1 MWQNKRKV
9 GIDHEP
15 TAMELEMK
23 SVGRTTKGEDINFNK
38 FFFDSLGASVEAFID
53 ASPLGVSTPVEPW
66 NPSTDKKKAYLS
78 NPMSV
83 LNSVSERIDASISPK
98 RLFNRVG
105 SSSSSSSSSSAGNMW
120 GMTLMLMSL
129 REGLSN
135 ATALSGEKNTVEDVD
150 SPPVII
156 NKEVDVN
163 VSSEGD
169 AGEEF
174 VDVGADRW
182 GNTARPVN
190 AIKETV
196 SEVKVLKKAIS
207 HFITKK
213 ALPFLDNITLRANG
227 IVVTSDDCSVE
238 CSIASLVDDKS
249 YLDSPDS
256 PGSLYTTDV
265 SISDEDCPSVITE
278 GPQDEI
284 EENIEEEKTTNKEG
298 DQEVVETEVVK
309 DVDSDDE
316 YVITSQEELEDIDD
330 ADFEVIDC
338 P

>member
-9 GIDHEP
+9 GIDDGEP

-23 SVGRTTKGEDINFNK
+23 SVGRTTKGEDDDINLNN
-38 FFFDSLGASVEAFID
+38 FFDSLGASVEAFID

-83 LNSVSERIDASISPK
+83 LNSVTERIDAVSPK
-98 RLFNRVG
+98 RFRVG

-135 ATALSGEKNTVEDVD
+135 ATTLVGEKNTVEDVD

-156 NKEVDVN
+156 NKEIDVN
-163 VSSEGD
+163 VSTEVD
-169 AGEEF
+169 EEF

-190 AIKETV
+190 VVKETV

-284 EENIEEEKTTNKEG
+284 EEDMEEKKTTKDE
-298 DQEVVETEVVK
+298 DQEVVEIEVVK

-316 YVITSQEELEDIDD
+316 YVITSQEELADIDD

>member
-9 GIDHEP
+9 GIDGEP

-23 SVGRTTKGEDINFNK
+23 SIGGRTTTKGDDINFNK
-38 FFFDSLGASVEAFID
+38 FFDNLGASVEAFID

-83 LNSVSERIDASISPK
+83 LNSVSERIDTVSTK

-105 SSSSSSSSSSAGNMW
+105 SSAASSAGNMW

-156 NKEVDVN
+156 NREVDVK

-169 AGEEF
+169 EEY

-284 EENIEEEKTTNKEG
+284 EEDMEEKKITKDE
-298 DQEVVETEVVK
+298 DQEVVEIEVVK

-316 YVITSQEELEDIDD
+316 YVITSQEELADIDD

>member
-9 GIDHEP
+9 GIDDGEP

-23 SVGRTTKGEDINFNK
+23 SVGRTKTKGEDDINFNN
-38 FFFDSLGASVEAFID
+38 FFDSLGASVEAFID

-83 LNSVSERIDASISPK
+83 LNSVSERIDSVSPK

-105 SSSSSSSSSSAGNMW
+105 SSASSPAGNMW

-156 NKEVDVN
+156 NKEVDVK
-163 VSSEGD
+163 VSSEM
-169 AGEEF
+169 GEEY

-190 AIKETV
+190 AVKETI

-249 YLDSPDS
+249 YLDCPDS

-265 SISDEDCPSVITE
+265 SISDEDCPSIITE
-278 GPQDEI
+278 GPQDDI
-284 EENIEEEKTTNKEG
+284 EEDIEEEKKTTKEE
-298 DQEVVETEVVK
+298 DQEVVEIEVVK

-316 YVITSQEELEDIDD
+316 YVITSQEELADIDD

>member
-1 MWQNKRKV
+1 MMWQNKRKV
-9 GIDHEP
+9 GIDDGEP

-83 LNSVSERIDASISPK
+83 LNSVSERIDASVSPK

-105 SSSSSSSSSSAGNMW
+105 SSSSSSSSSAGNMW

-156 NKEVDVN
+156 NKEVDVK
-163 VSSEGD
+163 VSSD
-169 AGEEF
+169 AGEEY

-207 HFITKK
+207 NFITKK

-265 SISDEDCPSVITE
+265 SISDEDCPSIITE

-284 EENIEEEKTTNKEG
+284 EEDMEEKKTTKDE
-298 DQEVVETEVVK
+298 DQEVVEIEVVK

-330 ADFEVIDC
+330 TDFEVIDC

>member
-1 MWQNKRKV
+1 
-9 GIDHEP
+9 
-15 TAMELEMK
+15 
-23 SVGRTTKGEDINFNK
+23 
-38 FFFDSLGASVEAFID
+38 
-53 ASPLGVSTPVEPW
+53 
-66 NPSTDKKKAYLS
+66 
-78 NPMSV
+78 
-83 LNSVSERIDASISPK
+83 
-98 RLFNRVG
+98 
-105 SSSSSSSSSSAGNMW
+105 MW

>member
-1 MWQNKRKV
+1 MMWQNKRKV

-83 LNSVSERIDASISPK
+83 LNSVSERIDASVSPK

-105 SSSSSSSSSSAGNMW
+105 SSSSSSSSAGNMW

-135 ATALSGEKNTVEDVD
+135 ATVSPGEKNTVEDVD
-150 SPPVII
+150 SPPVVI
-156 NKEVDVN
+156 NKEVDVS

-169 AGEEF
+169 AGEEPY

-278 GPQDEI
+278 GPQDDI
-284 EENIEEEKTTNKEG
+284 EEDMEEKKTTKDE
-298 DQEVVETEVVK
+298 DQEVVEIEVVK

-316 YVITSQEELEDIDD
+316 YVITSREELADIDD

>member
-1 MWQNKRKV
+1 MMWQNKRKV
-9 GIDHEP
+9 GIDDGEP

-83 LNSVSERIDASISPK
+83 LNSVSERIDASVSPK

-105 SSSSSSSSSSAGNMW
+105 SSSSSSSSAGNMW

-156 NKEVDVN
+156 NKEVDVK
-163 VSSEGD
+163 VSSD
-169 AGEEF
+169 AGEEY

-207 HFITKK
+207 NFITKK

-265 SISDEDCPSVITE
+265 SISDEDCPSIITE

-284 EENIEEEKTTNKEG
+284 EEDMEEKKTTKDE
-298 DQEVVETEVVK
+298 DQEVVEIEVVK

-330 ADFEVIDC
+330 TDFEVIDC

>member
-9 GIDHEP
+9 GIAEQP

-23 SVGRTTKGEDINFNK
+23 SVGRTQGKEEDDINFNK
-38 FFFDSLGASVEAFID
+38 FFDSLGASVEAFID

-78 NPMSV
+78 NPMTV
-83 LNSVSERIDASISPK
+83 LNSVSERIDAVSPK

-105 SSSSSSSSSSAGNMW
+105 SSSSLSSAGNMW

-129 REGLSN
+129 REGLYN

-163 VSSEGD
+163 VSSEGN
-169 AGEEF
+169 GEEY

-190 AIKETV
+190 AVKETV

-207 HFITKK
+207 HFITKT

-238 CSIASLVDDKS
+238 CSIESLVDDTS
-249 YLDSPDS
+249 YLDS

-265 SISDEDCPSVITE
+265 SISDEDCPIITE

-284 EENIEEEKTTNKEG
+284 EEDIEEKTTNKEE
-298 DQEVVETEVVK
+298 DQEVVEVEVVK
-309 DVDSDDE
+309 DEDSDDE
-316 YVITSQEELEDIDD
+316 YVITSQAELEDIDD